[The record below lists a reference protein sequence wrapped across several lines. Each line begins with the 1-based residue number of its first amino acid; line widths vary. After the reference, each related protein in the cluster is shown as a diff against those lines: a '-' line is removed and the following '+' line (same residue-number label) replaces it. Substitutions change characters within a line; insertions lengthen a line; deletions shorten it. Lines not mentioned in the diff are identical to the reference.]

1 VSKPPPKRRV
11 PPPEGSPEWL
21 IDDVEHPRRPRFSI
35 WRALGIL
42 AAMIAALMILNVI
55 FGPSPVTCV
64 LTIPAGL
71 VLYELWYL
79 MFETSV

>member
-1 VSKPPPKRRV
+1 MTKSPPKRRV
-11 PPPEGSPEWL
+11 PPPEGSLEWL
-21 IDDVEHPRRPRFSI
+21 TEDIERPRRPQFSI

-42 AAMIAALMILNVI
+42 AAMIAALTILNVI

-71 VLYELWYL
+71 ALYEIWYL